1 MYCHSATAGA
11 RAWSSP
17 WHSER
22 QVIYL
27 ANPYV
32 FEGPIENRE
41 CFFNRT
47 SEITRIASRIAAE
60 RPQSVSVVGSGR
72 SGKSSLVN
80 YLLDPATQQEYLDD
94 PGKYLLLRMRFTH
107 DPPRDPTAF
116 FRRLSES
123 LEYLGEPAIEPNYD
137 GFSNLVKQA
146 MQGGRRLVIFLDDF
160 GNVTQHDGFALE
172 FFSFM
177 RSVANSHDVGYLTT
191 SWAPLQ
197 QLCHT
202 QDIEESP
209 FFNIFTTVNLDPFND
224 KAARELVLEPARR
237 AGASLEPQVDDILAL
252 AGGSPYLLQMAGSLA
267 FDAAGTGG
275 IDRNKLGAHMLEKG
289 RGFLDWWWNNLSDA
303 QRAALRAIAEGK
315 RLEPRQEYAGESMT
329 SQGVLTQEDGG
340 YAFRAG
346 VIGEYVRTTQ
356 KGGFFKRLFG

>member
-1 MYCHSATAGA
+1 M
-11 RAWSSP
+11 
-17 WHSER
+17 
-22 QVIYL
+22 

-32 FEGPIENRE
+32 FEGPIESRE
-41 CFFNRT
+41 CFYNRT

-80 YLLDPATQQEYLDD
+80 YLLDPATQKEVLDD
-94 PGKYLLLRMRFTH
+94 PGQYLLLRLRFAN
-107 DPPRDPTAF
+107 DPPQDPEAF
-116 FRRLSES
+116 FRRLSSS
-123 LEYLGEPAIEPNYD
+123 LEFLGEPPIEPNYE
-137 GFSNLVKQA
+137 GFSALVKTSMQA
-146 MQGGRRLVIFLDDF
+146 GRRLVIFLDDF
-160 GNVTQHDGFALE
+160 GNVTQQDGFALE

-224 KAARELVLEPARR
+224 KAARELVLGPARS
-237 AGASLEPQVDDILAL
+237 AGTSLEAQVDDILAL
-252 AGGSPYLLQMAGSLA
+252 AGGSPYLLQMAASLA
-267 FDAAGTGG
+267 FDAAGNGG
-275 IDRNKLGAHMLEKG
+275 MDRDKLGARMLE
-289 RGFLDWWWNNLSDA
+289 RGDEFLDWWWDNLSDA
-303 QRAALRAIAEGK
+303 QRTALRAIAGGK
-315 RLEPRQEYAGESMT
+315 RLEPRQEYAGESMA
-329 SQGVLTQEDGG
+329 SQGILTQNDGG
-340 YAFRAG
+340 YTFRAE